1 MIHAEVT
8 RHGNENIAGMM
19 RRFSR
24 KMQSAGLVK
33 RMRSIRYHKRA
44 PSNARTK
51 HDALVRIE
59 RTSKYRELVK
69 EGRDPSALK
78 RRR

>member
-8 RHGNENIAGMM
+8 RHGNENIAGLM

-44 PSNARTK
+44 PSNARMK

-59 RTSKYRELVK
+59 RTNKYRELVK
-69 EGRDPSALK
+69 EGRDPAALK